1 MKVIEKFA
9 YEVIDSGTYKEL
21 DYVYLVN
28 KIKALVGEK
37 DEEYDENLSPVKQL
51 VQMAVDHKI
60 IPDDVTSREVLND
73 ELYDLKIPAPSK
85 VNEIFWEKMQKSP
98 KTATDWFYR
107 LCVDNN
113 YVKKEA
119 IAKNI
124 VFSGKSSKNHALE
137 ITINL
142 SKPEKDPKAIAAAVN
157 RDDIFLTTKIWVS
170 NMSFEKATKAID
182 HDLKELGTDY
192 LDLVLLHQPYGDT
205 FGAWNALAAA
215 KRAGKV
221 RSIGLSNFYPDQY
234 MNLELAH
241 EDKPAINQ
249 IEINPWFQQTNDVKF
264 FQGRDVAVEA
274 WAQFAEGKHD
284 IFNNKTLKEIAEAHH
299 KTTAQV
305 ILRWL
310 TQQDIVVIPKSVH
323 EKRQKENLDIFDF
336 ELTKDEMDKIKGLD
350 NGVSQFFDHRDP
362 AVIDDVFGESLKQL
376 RDSE

>member
-1 MKVIEKFA
+1 MT
-9 YEVIDSGTYKEL
+9 EVPTITLNDG
-21 DYVYLVN
+21 N
-28 KIKALVGEK
+28 KMPLLGLGVF
-37 DEEYDENLSPVKQL
+37 Q
-51 VQMAVDHKI
+51 
-60 IPDDVTSREVLND
+60 IPDHEKARQTVEMALANGYRMIDTAEVYENQ
-73 ELYDLKIPAPSK
+73 IA
-85 VNEIFWEKMQKSP
+85 VG
-98 KTATDWFYR
+98 
-107 LCVDNN
+107 
-113 YVKKEA
+113 EA
-119 IAKNI
+119 IAE
-124 VFSGKSSKNHALE
+124 S
-137 ITINL
+137 
-142 SKPEKDPKAIAAAVN
+142 AVN

-205 FGAWNALAAA
+205 FGAWNALVAA
-215 KRAGKV
+215 KRAGKI

-249 IEINPWFQQTNDVKF
+249 IEINPWFQQTNNVNF

-336 ELTKDEMDKIKGLD
+336 ELTKDEMDKIKRLD
-350 NGVSQFFDHRDP
+350 KGVSQFFDHRDP
-362 AVIDDVFGESLKQL
+362 AVIDDIFGESLKQL

>member
-1 MKVIEKFA
+1 MT
-9 YEVIDSGTYKEL
+9 EVPTITLNDG
-21 DYVYLVN
+21 N
-28 KIKALVGEK
+28 KMPLLGLGVF
-37 DEEYDENLSPVKQL
+37 Q
-51 VQMAVDHKI
+51 
-60 IPDDVTSREVLND
+60 IPDHEKARQTVEMALANGYRMIDTAEVYENQ
-73 ELYDLKIPAPSK
+73 IA
-85 VNEIFWEKMQKSP
+85 VG
-98 KTATDWFYR
+98 
-107 LCVDNN
+107 
-113 YVKKEA
+113 EA
-119 IAKNI
+119 IAE
-124 VFSGKSSKNHALE
+124 S
-137 ITINL
+137 
-142 SKPEKDPKAIAAAVN
+142 AVN

-336 ELTKDEMDKIKGLD
+336 ELTKDEMDEIKGLD
-350 NGVSQFFDHRDP
+350 KGESQFFDHRDP
-362 AVIDDVFGESLKQL
+362 AVIDDIFGESLKQL

>member
-1 MKVIEKFA
+1 MTKVPTITLN
-9 YEVIDSGTYKEL
+9 DG
-21 DYVYLVN
+21 N
-28 KIKALVGEK
+28 KMPLLGLGVF
-37 DEEYDENLSPVKQL
+37 Q
-51 VQMAVDHKI
+51 
-60 IPDDVTSREVLND
+60 IPDHEKARQTVEMALANGYRMIDTAEVYENQ
-73 ELYDLKIPAPSK
+73 IA
-85 VNEIFWEKMQKSP
+85 VGQ
-98 KTATDWFYR
+98 
-107 LCVDNN
+107 
-113 YVKKEA
+113 A
-119 IAKNI
+119 IAE
-124 VFSGKSSKNHALE
+124 S
-137 ITINL
+137 
-142 SKPEKDPKAIAAAVN
+142 AVN

-249 IEINPWFQQTNDVKF
+249 IEINPWFQQTNDAKF

-284 IFNNKTLKEIAEAHH
+284 IFNNKVLKGIAEAHH
-299 KTTAQV
+299 KTVAQV

-310 TQQDIVVIPKSVH
+310 TQQDIIVIPKSVH
-323 EKRQKENLDIFDF
+323 EKRQKENIDIFDF
-336 ELTKDEMDKIKGLD
+336 NLTQDEMDKIKELD
-350 NGVSQFFDHRDP
+350 KGESQFFDHRDP
-362 AVIDDVFGESLKQL
+362 AVIDNIFGESLKQL

>member
-1 MKVIEKFA
+1 MT
-9 YEVIDSGTYKEL
+9 EVPTITLNDG
-21 DYVYLVN
+21 N
-28 KIKALVGEK
+28 KMPLLGLGVF
-37 DEEYDENLSPVKQL
+37 Q
-51 VQMAVDHKI
+51 
-60 IPDDVTSREVLND
+60 IPDHEKARQTVEMALANGYRMIDTAEVYENQ
-73 ELYDLKIPAPSK
+73 IA
-85 VNEIFWEKMQKSP
+85 VG
-98 KTATDWFYR
+98 
-107 LCVDNN
+107 
-113 YVKKEA
+113 EA
-119 IAKNI
+119 IAE
-124 VFSGKSSKNHALE
+124 S
-137 ITINL
+137 
-142 SKPEKDPKAIAAAVN
+142 AVN

-205 FGAWNALAAA
+205 FGARNALAAA

-350 NGVSQFFDHRDP
+350 KGESQFFDYRDP
-362 AVIDDVFGESLKQL
+362 AVIDDIFGESLKQL

>member
-1 MKVIEKFA
+1 MT
-9 YEVIDSGTYKEL
+9 EVPTITLNDG
-21 DYVYLVN
+21 N
-28 KIKALVGEK
+28 KMPLLGLGVF
-37 DEEYDENLSPVKQL
+37 Q
-51 VQMAVDHKI
+51 
-60 IPDDVTSREVLND
+60 IPDHEKARQTVEMALANGYRMIDTAEVYENQ
-73 ELYDLKIPAPSK
+73 IA
-85 VNEIFWEKMQKSP
+85 VG
-98 KTATDWFYR
+98 
-107 LCVDNN
+107 
-113 YVKKEA
+113 EA
-119 IAKNI
+119 IAE
-124 VFSGKSSKNHALE
+124 S
-137 ITINL
+137 
-142 SKPEKDPKAIAAAVN
+142 AVN

-215 KRAGKV
+215 KRAGKI

-336 ELTKDEMDKIKGLD
+336 ELTKDEMDKIKRLD
-350 NGVSQFFDHRDP
+350 KGVSQFFDHRDP
-362 AVIDDVFGESLKQL
+362 AVIDDIFGESLKQL

>member
-1 MKVIEKFA
+1 MT
-9 YEVIDSGTYKEL
+9 EVPTITLNDG
-21 DYVYLVN
+21 N
-28 KIKALVGEK
+28 KMPLLGLGVF
-37 DEEYDENLSPVKQL
+37 Q
-51 VQMAVDHKI
+51 
-60 IPDDVTSREVLND
+60 IPDHEKARQTVEMALANGYRMIDTAEVYENQ
-73 ELYDLKIPAPSK
+73 IA
-85 VNEIFWEKMQKSP
+85 VG
-98 KTATDWFYR
+98 
-107 LCVDNN
+107 
-113 YVKKEA
+113 EA
-119 IAKNI
+119 IAE
-124 VFSGKSSKNHALE
+124 S
-137 ITINL
+137 
-142 SKPEKDPKAIAAAVN
+142 AVN

-284 IFNNKTLKEIAEAHH
+284 IFNNKTLKEIADAHH

-350 NGVSQFFDHRDP
+350 KGVSQFFDNRDT
-362 AVIDDVFGESLKQL
+362 AVIDDVFGESIRQL
-376 RDSE
+376 RDSEYSLLFIYYK

>member
-1 MKVIEKFA
+1 MT
-9 YEVIDSGTYKEL
+9 EVPTVTLNDG
-21 DYVYLVN
+21 N
-28 KIKALVGEK
+28 KMPLLGLGVF
-37 DEEYDENLSPVKQL
+37 Q
-51 VQMAVDHKI
+51 
-60 IPDDVTSREVLND
+60 IPDHEKARQTVEMALANGYRMIDTAEVYENQ
-73 ELYDLKIPAPSK
+73 IA
-85 VNEIFWEKMQKSP
+85 VG
-98 KTATDWFYR
+98 
-107 LCVDNN
+107 
-113 YVKKEA
+113 EA
-119 IAKNI
+119 IAE
-124 VFSGKSSKNHALE
+124 S
-137 ITINL
+137 
-142 SKPEKDPKAIAAAVN
+142 AVN

-274 WAQFAEGKHD
+274 WDQFAEGKHD

-336 ELTKDEMDKIKGLD
+336 ELTKAEMDKIKELD
-350 NGVSQFFDHRDP
+350 KGVSQFFDHRDP
-362 AVIDDVFGESLKQL
+362 AVIDDIFGESLKQL

>member
-1 MKVIEKFA
+1 MT
-9 YEVIDSGTYKEL
+9 EVPTITLNDG
-21 DYVYLVN
+21 N
-28 KIKALVGEK
+28 KMPLLGLGVF
-37 DEEYDENLSPVKQL
+37 Q
-51 VQMAVDHKI
+51 
-60 IPDDVTSREVLND
+60 IPDHEKARQTVEMALANGYRMIDTAEVYENQ
-73 ELYDLKIPAPSK
+73 IA
-85 VNEIFWEKMQKSP
+85 VG
-98 KTATDWFYR
+98 
-107 LCVDNN
+107 
-113 YVKKEA
+113 EA
-119 IAKNI
+119 IAE
-124 VFSGKSSKNHALE
+124 S
-137 ITINL
+137 
-142 SKPEKDPKAIAAAVN
+142 AVN

-336 ELTKDEMDKIKGLD
+336 ELTKDEMDKIKELD
-350 NGVSQFFDHRDP
+350 KGVSQFFDHRDP
-362 AVIDDVFGESLKQL
+362 AVIDDIFGESLKQL

>member
-1 MKVIEKFA
+1 MT
-9 YEVIDSGTYKEL
+9 EVPTITLNDG
-21 DYVYLVN
+21 N
-28 KIKALVGEK
+28 KMPLLGLGVF
-37 DEEYDENLSPVKQL
+37 Q
-51 VQMAVDHKI
+51 
-60 IPDDVTSREVLND
+60 IPDHEKARQTVEMALANGYRMIDTAEVYENQ
-73 ELYDLKIPAPSK
+73 IA
-85 VNEIFWEKMQKSP
+85 VG
-98 KTATDWFYR
+98 
-107 LCVDNN
+107 
-113 YVKKEA
+113 EA
-119 IAKNI
+119 IAE
-124 VFSGKSSKNHALE
+124 S
-137 ITINL
+137 
-142 SKPEKDPKAIAAAVN
+142 AVN

-336 ELTKDEMDKIKGLD
+336 ELTKAEMDKIKELD
-350 NGVSQFFDHRDP
+350 KGVSQFFDHRDP
-362 AVIDDVFGESLKQL
+362 AVIDDIFGESLKQL

>member
-1 MKVIEKFA
+1 MT
-9 YEVIDSGTYKEL
+9 EVPTITLNDG
-21 DYVYLVN
+21 N
-28 KIKALVGEK
+28 KMPLLGLGVF
-37 DEEYDENLSPVKQL
+37 Q
-51 VQMAVDHKI
+51 
-60 IPDDVTSREVLND
+60 IPDHEKARQTVEMALANGYRMIDTAEVYENQ
-73 ELYDLKIPAPSK
+73 IA
-85 VNEIFWEKMQKSP
+85 VG
-98 KTATDWFYR
+98 
-107 LCVDNN
+107 
-113 YVKKEA
+113 EA
-119 IAKNI
+119 IAE
-124 VFSGKSSKNHALE
+124 S
-137 ITINL
+137 
-142 SKPEKDPKAIAAAVN
+142 AVN

-192 LDLVLLHQPYGDT
+192 LDLVLLHQLYGDT

-284 IFNNKTLKEIAEAHH
+284 IFNNKTLKEIADAHH

-350 NGVSQFFDHRDP
+350 KGVSQFFDNREP
-362 AVIDDVFGESLKQL
+362 AVIDDIFGESLKQL

>member
-1 MKVIEKFA
+1 MTQIPT
-9 YEVIDSGTYKEL
+9 ITLNDG
-21 DYVYLVN
+21 N
-28 KIKALVGEK
+28 KMPLLGLGVF
-37 DEEYDENLSPVKQL
+37 Q
-51 VQMAVDHKI
+51 
-60 IPDDVTSREVLND
+60 IPDHEKARQTVEMALANGYRMIDTAEVYENQ
-73 ELYDLKIPAPSK
+73 IA
-85 VNEIFWEKMQKSP
+85 VG
-98 KTATDWFYR
+98 
-107 LCVDNN
+107 
-113 YVKKEA
+113 EA
-119 IAKNI
+119 IAE
-124 VFSGKSSKNHALE
+124 S
-137 ITINL
+137 
-142 SKPEKDPKAIAAAVN
+142 AVN

-192 LDLVLLHQPYGDT
+192 IDLVLLHQPYGDT
-205 FGAWNALAAA
+205 FGAWNALVAA

-336 ELTKDEMDKIKGLD
+336 ELTKDEIDKIKGLD
-350 NGVSQFFDHRDP
+350 KSVSQFFDHRDP
-362 AVIDDVFGESLKQL
+362 AVIDDIFGESLKQL

>member
-1 MKVIEKFA
+1 MT
-9 YEVIDSGTYKEL
+9 EVPTITLNDG
-21 DYVYLVN
+21 N
-28 KIKALVGEK
+28 KMPLLGLGVF
-37 DEEYDENLSPVKQL
+37 Q
-51 VQMAVDHKI
+51 
-60 IPDDVTSREVLND
+60 IPDHEKARQTVEMALANGYRMIDTAEVYENQ
-73 ELYDLKIPAPSK
+73 IA
-85 VNEIFWEKMQKSP
+85 VG
-98 KTATDWFYR
+98 
-107 LCVDNN
+107 
-113 YVKKEA
+113 EA
-119 IAKNI
+119 IAE
-124 VFSGKSSKNHALE
+124 S
-137 ITINL
+137 
-142 SKPEKDPKAIAAAVN
+142 AVN

-284 IFNNKTLKEIAEAHH
+284 IFNNKTLKEIADAHH

-350 NGVSQFFDHRDP
+350 KDVSQFFDHRDP

>member
-1 MKVIEKFA
+1 MTKVPTITLN
-9 YEVIDSGTYKEL
+9 DG
-21 DYVYLVN
+21 N
-28 KIKALVGEK
+28 KMPLLGLGVF
-37 DEEYDENLSPVKQL
+37 Q
-51 VQMAVDHKI
+51 
-60 IPDDVTSREVLND
+60 IPDHEKARQTVEMALANGYRMIDTAEVYENQ
-73 ELYDLKIPAPSK
+73 IA
-85 VNEIFWEKMQKSP
+85 VGQ
-98 KTATDWFYR
+98 
-107 LCVDNN
+107 
-113 YVKKEA
+113 A
-119 IAKNI
+119 IAE
-124 VFSGKSSKNHALE
+124 S
-137 ITINL
+137 
-142 SKPEKDPKAIAAAVN
+142 AVN

-215 KRAGKV
+215 KRAGKI

-284 IFNNKTLKEIAEAHH
+284 IFNNKVLKGIAEAHH
-299 KTTAQV
+299 KTVAQV

-310 TQQDIVVIPKSVH
+310 TQQDIIVIPKSVH
-323 EKRQKENLDIFDF
+323 EKRQKENIDIFDF
-336 ELTKDEMDKIKGLD
+336 NLTQDEMDKIKELD
-350 NGVSQFFDHRDP
+350 KGESQFFDHRDP
-362 AVIDDVFGESLKQL
+362 AVIDNIFGESLKQL

>member
-1 MKVIEKFA
+1 MT
-9 YEVIDSGTYKEL
+9 EVPTITLNDG
-21 DYVYLVN
+21 N
-28 KIKALVGEK
+28 KMPLLGLGVF
-37 DEEYDENLSPVKQL
+37 Q
-51 VQMAVDHKI
+51 
-60 IPDDVTSREVLND
+60 IPDHEKARQTVEMALANGYRMIDTAEVYENQ
-73 ELYDLKIPAPSK
+73 IA
-85 VNEIFWEKMQKSP
+85 VG
-98 KTATDWFYR
+98 
-107 LCVDNN
+107 
-113 YVKKEA
+113 EA
-119 IAKNI
+119 IAE
-124 VFSGKSSKNHALE
+124 S
-137 ITINL
+137 
-142 SKPEKDPKAIAAAVN
+142 AVN

-284 IFNNKTLKEIAEAHH
+284 IFNNKTLKEIADAHH

-336 ELTKDEMDKIKGLD
+336 ELTKDEMDNIKGLD
-350 NGVSQFFDHRDP
+350 KGVSQFFDHRDP